1 MQRVRGWARLGEGEW
16 DYLIDREERIGYV
29 RVSGFEG
36 QTAEQFDSIMRELI
50 ARHAIR
56 GLVLDVRD
64 NPGGLLPEVVEI
76 ADLFIDQGKI
86 VSTRP
91 RDGPEQPFM
100 ARPGKYPDFP
110 IVVLINRGSASAS
123 EILAGC
129 LRDHGRAML
138 VGERSFGKGSVQEL
152 IPLENDRGAV
162 KLTTAYYYL
171 PNGERIHGRGVAPH
185 KIVDLTPAERTDLL
199 EMQVAVYS
207 PATRPSASH
216 PTATHPGTGPTA
228 TASAPANT
236 RPTASGPAHL
246 GPAIDPARDRQLT
259 EALHMLRAQAVTR
272 PS

>member
-1 MQRVRGWARLGEGEW
+1 M
-16 DYLIDREERIGYV
+16 
-29 RVSGFEG
+29 
-36 QTAEQFDSIMRELI
+36 
-50 ARHAIR
+50 
-56 GLVLDVRD
+56 
-64 NPGGLLPEVVEI
+64 
-76 ADLFIDQGKI
+76 
-86 VSTRP
+86 
-91 RDGPEQPFM
+91 
-100 ARPGKYPDFP
+100 
-110 IVVLINRGSASAS
+110 
-123 EILAGC
+123 
-129 LRDHGRAML
+129 
-138 VGERSFGKGSVQEL
+138 QEL